1 MFVIYK
7 ILIRIYIRQLYKTMQ
22 YTNVTR
28 ETQHKIVT
36 RETHTNTHTTH
47 TRQNASGGR
56 PRPGLDNKLNFKP
69 NLIIIKP
76 N

>member
-1 MFVIYK
+1 
-7 ILIRIYIRQLYKTMQ
+7 MQ

-28 ETQHKIVT
+28 ETHTNVT
-36 RETHTNTHTTH
+36 HETHTNVIRETHTTHTTH

-56 PRPGLDNKLNFKP
+56 ARAKLDNKLNFKP
-69 NLIIIKP
+69 NLIIIRP